1 MLSSDSPQVSD
12 PFFGSRN
19 DLSKSNPLLQ
29 FEEIPAWRGNS
40 HLTLREEIPIHILRP
55 CFLNPLR
62 FKHCLLKLSYKRTI
76 HLQYDHSSLIT
87 AEEQS
92 PKKNSIFLQKS
103 FPHPLV
109 TSSSSCLFLLHHFPQ
124 NISCLAYLLLFLL
137 LFLLLLLLL
146 LPPIFT
152 FFHNNSHEAASKL
165 HILSLKSLSP
175 IEEEDDEQLE
185 TETTP
190 WL

>member
-1 MLSSDSPQVSD
+1 
-12 PFFGSRN
+12 
-19 DLSKSNPLLQ
+19 
-29 FEEIPAWRGNS
+29 
-40 HLTLREEIPIHILRP
+40 
-55 CFLNPLR
+55 
-62 FKHCLLKLSYKRTI
+62 
-76 HLQYDHSSLIT
+76 
-87 AEEQS
+87 
-92 PKKNSIFLQKS
+92 
-103 FPHPLV
+103 
-109 TSSSSCLFLLHHFPQ
+109 
-124 NISCLAYLLLFLL
+124 LAYLLLFLL